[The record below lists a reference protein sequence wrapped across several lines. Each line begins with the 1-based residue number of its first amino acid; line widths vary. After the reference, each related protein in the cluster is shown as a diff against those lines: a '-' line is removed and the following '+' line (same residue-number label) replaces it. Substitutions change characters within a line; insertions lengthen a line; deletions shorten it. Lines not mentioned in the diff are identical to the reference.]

1 MTKSSELKDPWLVA
15 AWPGIGNVAAGAA
28 AYLVDELKA
37 SLVRELPAHEFFD
50 ADHVEVEHGVARP
63 TTLPRSMFFEWTSEH
78 ANHELLI
85 FLGEAQPLSA
95 GYALCRRVIEYAT
108 ERGVTRVFTFAAM
121 ATQLHPSARPR
132 VFGAATDK
140 QMLPVLREFE
150 VEVLE
155 NGQIGGLNGLLL
167 AAAAER
173 GLPGACLL
181 GELPFFAA
189 GVQNPTASLAVL
201 EVFSKLA
208 GIAIDFRRIREA
220 GREVDTALLELL
232 EKMKEAAR
240 QQREGQKESEGMS
253 MPESAAEH
261 SEIEHDPAV
270 RDAMVKLDE
279 LDRARLEQ
287 LFEKARGDRTTAFQ
301 LKEEL
306 DRLDVFDQYEDRF
319 LDLFKRAE

>member
-1 MTKSSELKDPWLVA
+1 MTESSTLKDPWLVA

-28 AYLVDELKA
+28 AYLVDQLKA
-37 SLVRELPAHEFFD
+37 SSVHELPAHEFFD
-50 ADHVEVEHGVARP
+50 ANHVEVKHGVVRP
-63 TTLPRSMFFEWTSEH
+63 ATLPHSMFFEWRSEQ
-78 ANHELLI
+78 ANHDLLI

-108 ERGVTRVFTFAAM
+108 ARGVTRVFTFAAM
-121 ATQLHPSARPR
+121 ATQLHPSGWPR

-140 QMLPVLREFE
+140 QMLPDLREFK

-155 NGQIGGLNGLLL
+155 DGQIGGLNGLLL

-189 GVQNPTASLAVL
+189 GVQNPKASQAVL
-201 EVFSKLA
+201 KVFSGLA
-208 GIAIDFRRIREA
+208 GIEIDFRKIREA
-220 GREVDTALLELL
+220 GREVDAAILELL

-240 QQREGQKESEGMS
+240 QQREQQQETEGMK

-261 SEIEHDPAV
+261 SEIEHDPAT
-270 RDAMVKLDE
+270 RDATVKLDE

-287 LFEKARGDRTTAFQ
+287 LFEKARGDRNAAFQ